1 MRPVETQYFASP
13 QNKNAIFC
21 GPVETQ
27 YFASPQNKN
36 AKYCVSTICP
46 VKTQNIASPKI
57 KTQNFASLRY
67 ARYRR
72 KILRLYDMPGTD
84 AKYCVSTACHG
95 RRHESRISY
104 LCILRK
110 SHP

>member
-13 QNKNAIFC
+13 KIK
-21 GPVETQ
+21 TQ
-27 YFASPQNKN
+27 YFAARYRRNILRLPK
-36 AKYCVSTICP
+36 I
-46 VKTQNIASPKI
+46 KTQNIASV
-57 KTQNFASLRY
+57 RY